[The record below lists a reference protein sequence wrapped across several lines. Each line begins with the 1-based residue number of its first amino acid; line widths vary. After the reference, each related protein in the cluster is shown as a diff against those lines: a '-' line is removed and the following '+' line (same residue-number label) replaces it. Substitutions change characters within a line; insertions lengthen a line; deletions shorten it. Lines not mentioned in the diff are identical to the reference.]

1 MSTKSTSLRRFAGYV
16 LMLLLLCVSYSERA
30 DAVSTQAATASFAK
44 GLDHPTGW
52 STIQQTAVD
61 TFGDWLVVDYPN
73 SALYEFPAGG
83 GPMITLGGPGTLGSV
98 GGYQN
103 PGIAIDSNN
112 NLYLEA
118 NYNNCLLMFPYD
130 TATNTWDGLSTL
142 TTANTA
148 ADVCPNGGGG
158 TSPYIFAQ
166 YGLTVAGAYPG
177 YYQPWGIAVDP
188 NNNLVIGGQNS
199 PNYIFRLNVV
209 GSGAA
214 ATHGTGSMILDA
226 MAKRP
231 ISVAV
236 DKWNNI
242 YFVEDSGGLS
252 GAYEIPA
259 GSPELTA
266 DTDPAIVRIDPN
278 LPNVTAV
285 HTDANGNVYVSDGTD
300 GVFLIPNTSGTP
312 DIAAAQ
318 LLTPVPAQG
327 EVGTDLAH
335 NLLYVP
341 TTQTQSNGQ
350 GDVAEVMFNAATLGS
365 VTAGTSAATSS
376 AVEFGF
382 NRAATPASFAI
393 QEAGAATPDFTLAT
407 GGSCATGTAYAAL
420 SSCGVNVTLA
430 PHAAGSVSA
439 KLLMLDGSSNTLA
452 SMTLQG
458 TGTGSAVQ
466 VEPGTESAIGSGLKT
481 PSQVAVDAAGNTY
494 VADSGLGAVEMFPK
508 GSTTGTA
515 VGTGLSSPTGVAVD
529 GSGDVF
535 IADSGNG
542 TVVEVPDGPGGLNAA
557 GQMTLK
563 TGLGTNLKLAVD
575 SSDNLYVSDPDNH
588 RVVQLENP
596 GAFGATTLLSQVET
610 DLTGFSTPSALAVDA
625 SGDLYVA
632 DGSNLFEV
640 TPSGTQSTVLS
651 TLSNVTGLAVD
662 ASGSVY
668 VTSGSST
675 VRIPDE
681 SGTLNPTDQTTV
693 ALAVTNPTSVAI
705 DSGQNLY
712 VTDATAEDVDFVST
726 SASTDFGT
734 LTATGQSQDET
745 YTLANAGNSPLNIT
759 GFAGTADF
767 SETATSCDAGP
778 VAAGLTCSAT
788 ITFSPG
794 PGDQGPLSGVIAVD
808 SDAANSPVGMNV
820 MGVGAPL
827 ASSTTTATV
836 TGATVDATPVVVTV
850 VPASGTGATPT
861 GQVTVSVT
869 GNGLSAPA
877 TASGSLTNG
886 TVTLTLTQL
895 PAGSYQIGVN
905 YIGDTTY
912 AHSSTSLT
920 AIVGA
925 GPVAL
930 VQPTADQV
938 QLDDPGYPYVLS
950 AAAGAQEPYDGS
962 VNSFEYTYTVQVIA
976 TDGAPLIGQPVYDSS
991 NKLVGM
997 NYGSVTFQGA
1007 PYNAASGAG
1016 CAPVNVNS
1024 DGTAPFS
1031 TTCLTIDTTNSAI
1044 PNIMNA
1050 YTVTPVYSPAGTGPT
1065 LGGSTNPNYTAAT
1078 GTAISFT
1085 ALRNPMV
1092 VITANPG
1099 SMNVTAGS
1107 TATATLTLTSLLGYG
1122 YGGHGSLLNNYSL
1135 PVQLECDGL
1144 PAYATCSFTYPN
1156 PDSTDSQSVD
1166 VGPAGGTMVAGAVCQ
1181 AAQGCYGPGTV
1192 MMTVTSSVPTGMAS
1206 LRNDST
1212 GTVFAAMFG
1221 LGILTLIFGKK
1232 KSLRGRLLAMTCAL
1246 LCCCGIAGIDGCT
1259 TKQLGTNNGTA
1270 TPSGTY
1276 KVLVTAQ
1283 EVGSQVI
1290 TSYPYIVYGNR
1301 GQVSLPM
1308 TVNVTIQ

>member
-1 MSTKSTSLRRFAGYV
+1 MSTKSTSLRRFSGYV

-30 DAVSTQAATASFAK
+30 DAVSTQVATASFAT
-44 GLDHPTGW
+44 GLNHPSGW
-52 STIQQTAVD
+52 GALIQQTALD
-61 TFGDWLVVDYPN
+61 TYGDWLVVDTQN
-73 SALYEFPAGG
+73 AALYEFPANGG
-83 GPMITLGGPGTLGSV
+83 AEITLVAAGLLGGN
-98 GGYQN
+98 QN

-118 NYNNCLLMFPYD
+118 NYNNCLLMFPFD
-130 TATNTWDGLSTL
+130 TATMTWDGLSTL
-142 TTANTA
+142 TAANTA
-148 ADVCPNGGGG
+148 PDVCPNGGGG
-158 TSPYIFAQ
+158 TSPLIFAQ
-166 YGLTVAGAYPG
+166 YGLTVTGAYPG
-177 YYQPWGIAVDP
+177 YYQPWGITVDP

-214 ATHGTGSMILDA
+214 AKHGTGSMVLDK
-226 MAKRP
+226 MTTRP

-242 YFVEDSGGLS
+242 YFVEDAKGLS

-266 DTDPAIVRIDPN
+266 DTDPAIVRIDPK
-278 LPNVTAV
+278 LPNVTGV
-285 HTDANGNVYVSDGTD
+285 QTDANGNVYVSDGTK

-312 DIAAAQ
+312 ETASAI
-318 LLTPVPAQG
+318 LLSPVPAQG
-327 EVGTDLAH
+327 EVAVDLAH
-335 NLLYVP
+335 NILYVP
-341 TTQTQSNGQ
+341 TTQVQSNGLA
-350 GDVAEVMFNAATLGS
+350 DVAEVKFNAAALGS
-365 VTAGTSAATSS
+365 VAAGKVAATASTVPFS
-376 AVEFGF
+376 FGG
-382 NRAATPASFAI
+382 AGTPASFAI
-393 QEAGAATPDFTLAT
+393 QEAGAATPDFTLAS

-420 SSCGVNVTLA
+420 SSCSVNVTLA
-430 PHAAGSVSA
+430 PHVADGVSA

-452 SMTLQG
+452 SMTLEG

-466 VEPGTESAIGSGLKT
+466 VEPGAESAVGSGLKT

-494 VADSGLGAVEMFPK
+494 VADSGLGAVEMFAK
-508 GSTTGTA
+508 GSSAGVA
-515 VGTGLSSPTGVAVD
+515 VGTGLVSPTGVAVD

-542 TVVEVPDGPGGLNAA
+542 TVVEVPDGPGGLNSA

-575 SSDNLYVSDPDNH
+575 RLGDLYISDPDNSE
-588 RVVQLENP
+588 VVKLENA
-596 GAFGATTLLSQVET
+596 GAAGVISLLNQVET

-625 SGDLYVA
+625 SGNLYVA
-632 DGSNLFEV
+632 DGSNLLEV

-668 VTSGSST
+668 VTSGTST

-681 SGTLNPTDQTTV
+681 SGTLNQANQTTV
-693 ALAVTNPTSVAI
+693 ALAATNPTSVAV

-734 LTATGQSQDET
+734 LTSSGTSQNET

-759 GFAGTADF
+759 GFAGTPDF
-767 SETATSCDAGP
+767 SETATTCNAGP
-778 VAAGLTCSAT
+778 VASGSTCSAT

-794 PGDQGPLSGVIAVD
+794 PGDQGPLSGVVAVQ

-827 ASSTTTATV
+827 AASTTSATV

-850 VPASGTGATPT
+850 VPVSGTSPVPT
-861 GQVTVSVT
+861 GQVTVSVS
-869 GNGLSAPA
+869 GNGLTAPM

-895 PAGSYQIGVN
+895 PAGSYQIAVN

-920 AIVGA
+920 ATVGA
-925 GPVAL
+925 GPVTL
-930 VQPTADQV
+930 VQPTAAQV

-950 AAAGAQEPYDGS
+950 SGAGAAEPYDGS
-962 VNSFEYTYTVQVIA
+962 VTPFEYTYTVQVIA
-976 TDGAPLIGQPVYDSS
+976 TDGAPLIGQPVYDSKG
-991 NKLVGM
+991 KLTGM

-1007 PYNAASGAG
+1007 PYTAAGVG
-1016 CAPVNVNS
+1016 CPPVPVNS
-1024 DGTAPFS
+1024 DGTAPFN
-1031 TTCLTIDTTNSAI
+1031 TTCFTIDTTNSAI
-1044 PNIMNA
+1044 PNIQDS
-1050 YTVTPVYSPAGTGPT
+1050 YTITPVYSPAGVN
-1065 LGGSTNPNYTAAT
+1065 GSVGYTNPNYTAAT

-1107 TATATLTLTSLLGYG
+1107 TATSTLTLTSLLGYG

-1156 PDSTDSQSVD
+1156 PDSTDPQSVD
-1166 VGPAGGTMVAGAVCQ
+1166 VGPPGGTTVAGAVCQ

-1192 MMTVTSSVPTGMAS
+1192 IMTVTTNVPTGMAS
-1206 LRNDST
+1206 LRNDSP
-1212 GTVFAAMFG
+1212 GTIFAAMFG

-1232 KSLRGRLLAMTCAL
+1232 KKSLRGRLLAMTCVL
-1246 LCCCGIAGIDGCT
+1246 LCCCGIAGINGCT

-1276 KVLVTAQ
+1276 KVLVTGK

-1290 TSYPYIVYGNR
+1290 TSSPYITYGNR
-1301 GQVSLPM
+1301 NQVSLPFTM
-1308 TVNVTIQ
+1308 NVTIQ